1 MDAVPPHTFSQK
13 GVYYQE
19 QQLEAELAMGC
30 KAACTCTLW
39 ACYGSLN
46 PLLT

>member
-19 QQLEAELAMGC
+19 QQLEAELVMGC
-30 KAACTCTLW
+30 TPVPELKLF
-39 ACYGSLN
+39 LI
-46 PLLT
+46 